1 MTLIVNGRKKMNN
14 STTYKY
20 FAFISYNQKDTKW
33 GKRLQRKL
41 ESYKMPAT
49 LCSDRGWKRKPMQP
63 VFFAPY
69 EIQPGDLDE
78 ELKARL
84 RASQH
89 LIVVCSPHSAQSE
102 WVGKEIRYFHSL
114 GRADRIYFFII
125 DGVPN
130 SGNEE
135 TECYNPVI
143 KELGLANYLG
153 VNINEQVFHS
163 AYLNRE
169 RAYVQ
174 LVTKLLGVEFDA
186 IWQRHRRLLIE
197 KAVAWCLGTV
207 LVLSALYVAW
217 TINRPVDVNVGLRET
232 SVVNASLPPLRDVKV
247 TLTLGN
253 DKITKVISDI
263 NHTAIFPN
271 IPRKELGKE
280 VRVTVTDSLN
290 LYHRTDTT
298 LTLLA
303 DMTLDICRN
312 PSQFGTIRFRLI
324 DSKSYQPVA
333 HCRIVIEGIEGMTD
347 DNGNVAFT
355 IPLSKQRTKYHIQAD
370 VPLADSTCNGAYDD
384 DGFVVFAQ

>member
-1 MTLIVNGRKKMNN
+1 MNSN
-14 STTYKY
+14 TITYKY

-49 LCSDRGWKRKPMQP
+49 LCSERGWKRKPIQP

-78 ELKARL
+78 ELKERL
-84 RASQH
+84 RASQN

-130 SGNEE
+130 SGDEE

-143 KELGLANYLG
+143 KELGLAGYLG
-153 VNINEQVFHS
+153 VNIHELVFRS
-163 AYLNRE
+163 ACLNRE

-174 LVTKLLGVEFDA
+174 LVTKLLDIEFDS

-197 KAVAWCLGTV
+197 KTIAWCVGTV
-207 LVLSALYVAW
+207 AVLSALYGAW
-217 TINRPVDVNVGLRET
+217 VINRPVDVSVGLREV
-232 SVVNASLPPLRDVKV
+232 SAANASLPSLKDVKV
-247 TLTLGN
+247 TLTLGD

-263 NHTAIFPN
+263 NETAVFPN
-271 IPRKELGKE
+271 IPRKELGTE
-280 VRVTVTDSLN
+280 VRVTITDSLN
-290 LYHRTDTT
+290 LYNRRDTT
-298 LTLLA
+298 LLLTA
-303 DMTLDICRN
+303 SMTLDISRN
-312 PSQFGTIRFRLI
+312 PRQYGFVKFRLI
-324 DSKSYQPVA
+324 DSKSYGPVA
-333 HCRIVIEGIEGMTD
+333 HCKGAIEGIEGMTD
-347 DNGNVAFT
+347 DNGNVSIA
-355 IPLSKQRTKYHIQAD
+355 IPLSKQKTKYHIQAD
-370 VPLADSTCNGAYDD
+370 VPLEDSICNGEYDD
-384 DGFVVFAQ
+384 DGFVVFTR

>member
-1 MTLIVNGRKKMNN
+1 MNN
-14 STTYKY
+14 NTTYKY

-49 LCSDRGWKRKPMQP
+49 LCSERGWERKPIQP

-84 RASQH
+84 RASQY

-114 GRADRIYFFII
+114 GRAGRIYFFII

-143 KELGLANYLG
+143 KELGLDGYLG
-153 VNINEQVFHS
+153 VNIHEQVFRS

-186 IWQRHRRLLIE
+186 IWQRHRRQLIE
-197 KAVAWCLGTV
+197 KAAAWCVGTV
-207 LVLSALYVAW
+207 VVLSALYATWAV
-217 TINRPVDVNVGLRET
+217 NRPVDVNIGLRET
-232 SVVNASLPPLRDVKV
+232 SAANASLPPLQDVKV

-263 NHTAIFPN
+263 NDTAIFPN

-298 LTLLA
+298 LTLSA
-303 DMTLDICRN
+303 DMTLNICRN
-312 PSQFGTIRFRLI
+312 PCQFGLIRFRLI
-324 DSKSYQPVA
+324 DSKSYRPVA
-333 HCRIVIEGIEGMTD
+333 HCRVVIEGIEGTTD
-347 DNGNVAFT
+347 DNGNASIA
-355 IPLSKQRTKYHIQAD
+355 IPLSRQKTKYRIQAD
-370 VPLADSTCNGAYDD
+370 VPLADSLCNGAYDE
-384 DGFVVFAQ
+384 DGFVVFTR